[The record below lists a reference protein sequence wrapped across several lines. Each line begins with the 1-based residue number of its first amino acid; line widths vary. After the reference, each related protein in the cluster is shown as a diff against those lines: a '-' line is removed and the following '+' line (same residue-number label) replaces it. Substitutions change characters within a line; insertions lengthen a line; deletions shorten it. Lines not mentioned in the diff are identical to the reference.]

1 MDSNTTGSHTRSCWI
16 CYSTDPFSSYYH
28 SSNNNTQSSSNW
40 YNISSWIS
48 QSRSILQ
55 DQKNDAN
62 TCKSEWVQP
71 CPCKGSMQWVH
82 QSCLLAWTKVQLA
95 NLQRHSFTPV
105 LAEDISHESWWTRI
119 WPISSLR
126 SPPRASY
133 YIHEQ
138 LCCPQCKTS
147 YKFQEIPTGIILA
160 SLEAVESL
168 TGRALVFISAS
179 GVALSIYTLM
189 WVYGYFALRCLMG
202 GEDMYQLMVPLHHH
216 IPWTEPPDSL
226 QYSTNDWTRQ
236 AVFICTAIPVFPISL
251 FISSNPTFSRLG
263 PFLLHYFAHLY
274 YPNAL
279 DPRGSS
285 YFIMAWILP
294 LSWNLYRFSRIILNS
309 NIFRRNTIEINNAD
323 SQVLDS
329 LEENNTLERLEA
341 DVEDDSSEDDDS
353 QLNETNSEST
363 PISTTTQ
370 TTQSVEFA
378 PSSVRINLLSIT
390 QILCWPFASAIC
402 GRIVLILASRLSN
415 TSHAIHKHG
424 PIDRAFMRIADWI
437 INISPMTR
445 NSIAGF
451 CLVAIKDIISSVMEH
466 YRDKKAKSRSILP
479 YYSSQ

>member
-1 MDSNTTGSHTRSCWI
+1 MNNNTLSSYARSCWI
-16 CYSTDPFSSYYH
+16 CYSTDSFSSYYQ
-28 SSNNNTQSSSNW
+28 SPNSNIQSSSHW
-40 YNISSWIS
+40 YTISSWIS
-48 QSRSILQ
+48 QTRPISQ

-62 TCKSEWVQP
+62 ICKSEWVQP

-95 NLQRHSFTPV
+95 NLQKHSFTPV

-119 WPISSLR
+119 WPISSFR
-126 SPPRASY
+126 SLPRVSY
-133 YIHEQ
+133 YTHEQ

-160 SLEAVESL
+160 SLEAAERL

-179 GVALSIYTLM
+179 GIALSIYTLM

-216 IPWTEPPDSL
+216 IPWTETLDSL

-236 AVFICTAIPVFPISL
+236 AIFICTAIPVFPISL
-251 FISSNPTFSRLG
+251 FISSNPTFSRLA

-274 YPNAL
+274 YPNSL
-279 DPRGSS
+279 DSRGSS
-285 YFIMAWILP
+285 YFIAAWILP
-294 LSWNLYRFSRIILNS
+294 LSWNLYRFSKIIMNS
-309 NIFRRNTIEINNAD
+309 NIFRHNAAEMNNAD
-323 SQVLDS
+323 DQALGS
-329 LEENNTLERLEA
+329 LEENDTLETLEIDA
-341 DVEDDSSEDDDS
+341 EDDSNEDDDS
-353 QLNETNSEST
+353 QLNETSSESI

-390 QILCWPFASAIC
+390 QIVCWPFASSIC

-415 TSHAIHKHG
+415 TSHVIHRND
-424 PIDRAFMRIADWI
+424 PIERMFIRIADWI

-445 NSIAGF
+445 NIIAGF
-451 CLVAIKDIISSVMEH
+451 SLVVIKDIISGVMEH
-466 YRDKKAKSRSILP
+466 YRNKKVKSRIIVP